1 MDQQLINSSRVNSK
15 YGTVVRRGH
24 RVSHASSYSGG
35 APTEREKEGEEK
47 REREGGGEE
56 EREHAAAGSSH
67 EKNKLRNL
75 RVARFARRLAR
86 NVLLE
91 SVGLGPR
98 RSREYTAVKISRSLD
113 ITLAKTAD
121 ASNTR

>member
-1 MDQQLINSSRVNSK
+1 M
-15 YGTVVRRGH
+15 
-24 RVSHASSYSGG
+24 
-35 APTEREKEGEEK
+35 
-47 REREGGGEE
+47 
-56 EREHAAAGSSH
+56 HAAAGSSH

-98 RSREYTAVKISRSLD
+98 RREYTVVKISRPLD
-113 ITLAKTAD
+113 ITFAKTA
-121 ASNTR
+121 SNIRGGED